1 MFLRRCEL
9 ETRHKIRINERCS
22 ARLFSN
28 LRRSYRSLFPLR
40 LVLKLFFVRGND
52 RTREHGTFRIF
63 FSFFFSD
70 SKHGR
75 KFDRKVGAKIVRGLQ
90 ARRWQIRLRGAS
102 STWRSLEDRNIKV
115 NVMRR
120 FLNPPLPLVK
130 LVNSIKRSV
139 GEVWYTFQ
147 NTEFRENITSLYVTL
162 NDGGSSIMIMS
173 VRFDLK
179 DRSKGSFRNCINVSL
194 ELSLFNKSKYNFT
207 FLTGDNLLFSQ

>member
-1 MFLRRCEL
+1 
-9 ETRHKIRINERCS
+9 
-22 ARLFSN
+22 
-28 LRRSYRSLFPLR
+28 
-40 LVLKLFFVRGND
+40 
-52 RTREHGTFRIF
+52 
-63 FSFFFSD
+63 
-70 SKHGR
+70 
-75 KFDRKVGAKIVRGLQ
+75 
-90 ARRWQIRLRGAS
+90 
-102 STWRSLEDRNIKV
+102 
-115 NVMRR
+115 MRR

-194 ELSLFNKSKYNFT
+194 ELAYST
-207 FLTGDNLLFSQ
+207 NLNTILHS